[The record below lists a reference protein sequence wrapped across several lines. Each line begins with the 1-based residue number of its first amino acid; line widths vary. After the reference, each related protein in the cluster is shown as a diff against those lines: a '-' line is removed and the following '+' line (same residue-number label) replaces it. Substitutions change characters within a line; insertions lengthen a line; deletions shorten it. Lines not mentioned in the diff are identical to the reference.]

1 MWSSPSRSCSSSGW
15 SWGAAS
21 ASGSRSLLEVDLVK
35 RLGAFELR
43 PRFAAG
49 PGTIV
54 LFGPSGSGKSLTL
67 AAIAGLLRPD
77 AGRIALGG
85 ETLFDRARGVDLP
98 PERRRVGYVPQG
110 YALFP
115 HLSVAENVTYGLR
128 GLPRAE
134 VGRRLDEV
142 LALLG
147 LKGLADRR
155 PRQVSGGQQQ
165 RVALARALVVR
176 PRLLLL
182 DEPFAA
188 LDAEIRRLL
197 RAELVELQRRLGI
210 AVVFVTHDLGEAHAL
225 GEQVALYDRGEVL
238 QVGRIGEVFARPLS
252 LRAAELTGTRNVLPG
267 RVAAA
272 SADGLL
278 VKVGRYEIE
287 TPPYPFAPGE
297 AVRVCLRPEHALL
310 VRPGTE
316 PHVAP
321 RSNLVRGRIVR
332 EVASGAFHTLFV
344 RLEGADLELEVD
356 VPAHPYEVMGVAE
369 RRDWEVSLKRS
380 ALHVIRAG

>member
-1 MWSSPSRSCSSSGW
+1 VSRPACLDAASSSRGR
-15 SWGAAS
+15 G
-21 ASGSRSLLEVDLVK
+21 RLEVDLVK
-35 RLGAFELR
+35 RLGAFELS

-49 PGTIV
+49 PGTVV

-77 AGRIALGG
+77 TGRIAIGG
-85 ETLFDRARGVDLP
+85 ETLFDRRQGVDLP

-115 HLSVAENVTYGLR
+115 HLSVGQNVTYGLH

-134 VGRRLDEV
+134 VGRRLDEA
-142 LALLG
+142 LTLLG
-147 LKGLADRR
+147 LHGLTDRR
-155 PRQVSGGQQQ
+155 PGQVSGGQQQ

-188 LDAEIRRLL
+188 LDAEMRRLL

-225 GEQVALYDRGEVL
+225 GDQVVLLDRGQVL
-238 QVGRIGEVFARPLS
+238 QVGRTGDVFTRPVG

-267 RVAAA
+267 RVVGAT
-272 SADGLL
+272 ADGL
-278 VKVGRYEIE
+278 VVRVGGYEIE

-310 VRPGTE
+310 VRPGTA

-332 EVASGAFHTLFV
+332 EVASGAFHTLFL
-344 RLEGADLELEVD
+344 RLEDAEVELEVD

-369 RRDWEVSLKRS
+369 RPDWEVSLKRG
-380 ALHVIRAG
+380 ALHLIRAE

>member
-1 MWSSPSRSCSSSGW
+1 
-15 SWGAAS
+15 
-21 ASGSRSLLEVDLVK
+21 
-35 RLGAFELR
+35 
-43 PRFAAG
+43 
-49 PGTIV
+49 V

-77 AGRIALGG
+77 AGRIALDG
-85 ETLFDRARGVDLP
+85 EPLFDRARGIDLP

-115 HLSVAENVTYGLR
+115 HLTVAENVTYGLG

-147 LKGLADRR
+147 LRGLADRR
-155 PRQVSGGQQQ
+155 PGQVSGGQQQ

-197 RAELVELQRRLGI
+197 RAELAELQRRLGI

-238 QVGRIGEVFARPLS
+238 QVGRIGEVFARPLNR
-252 LRAAELTGTRNVLPG
+252 RAAELTGTRNMLPG
-267 RVAAA
+267 RVVGPAG
-272 SADGLL
+272 DGLL
-278 VKVGRYEIE
+278 VEVGGREIE
-287 TPPYPFAPGE
+287 TPPYPFAPGQ

-310 VRPGTE
+310 VRPGSE

-332 EVASGAFHTLFV
+332 EVAAGAFHTLFV
-344 RLEGADLELEVD
+344 RLEDGELELEVD
-356 VPAHPYEVMGVAE
+356 VPAHPYEVMGVAA

-380 ALHVIRAG
+380 ALHLIRAD

>member
-1 MWSSPSRSCSSSGW
+1 M
-15 SWGAAS
+15 
-21 ASGSRSLLEVDLVK
+21 
-35 RLGAFELR
+35 
-43 PRFAAG
+43 
-49 PGTIV
+49 

-77 AGRIALGG
+77 AGRIAIGG
-85 ETLFDRARGVDLP
+85 ETLFDAARGVDLP

-115 HLSVAENVTYGLR
+115 HLTVADNITYGLR
-128 GLPRAE
+128 GLPGPE
-134 VGRRLDEV
+134 VRRRLDEV

-147 LKGLADRR
+147 LGGQADRR
-155 PRQVSGGQQQ
+155 PGQVSGGQQQ

-197 RAELVELQRRLGI
+197 RAELVELRRRLGI
-210 AVVFVTHDLGEAHAL
+210 AVVFVTHDLGEAHAV
-225 GEQVALYDRGEVL
+225 GEQVALYDRGGVL
-238 QVGRIGEVFARPLS
+238 QVGPIGEVFARPVS
-252 LRAAELTGTRNVLPG
+252 QRAAELTGTRNVLPG

-272 SADGLL
+272 TADGLR
-278 VKVGRYEIE
+278 VRVGGYEIE
-287 TPPYPFAPGE
+287 TPPYPFPPGE
-297 AVRVCLRPEHALL
+297 AVLVCLRPEHALL

-332 EVASGAFHTLFV
+332 EVASGAFYTLV
-344 RLEGADLELEVD
+344 LRLEGAELELEVD

-369 RRDWEVSLKRS
+369 RPDWEVSLKRS
-380 ALHVIRAG
+380 AIHLIRAC